1 MWYVGMDVHSMYTT
15 LCILDENGKI
25 VKEQEV
31 HGSLGVVVATV
42 RTIRQPFAIC
52 YEASCGY
59 GWLHDQLQGLAA
71 KVAVAHPGKVRL
83 IFRTK
88 RKNDRIDARKLAK
101 LLYLDEVPL
110 VYVPTAERRM
120 WRELIEY
127 RGRLVAKR
135 TRVKN
140 EIRSLLRSRAIVAP
154 KGLWTAKGLAWLK
167 DLALEDGAGL
177 RREIMLDEVAEISQK
192 IHRVEKDLNRRAAR
206 EPAVAVLKTMPG
218 VGPRTSEA
226 VVAYVADPSR
236 FRRNKSIGC
245 YFGMVPCED
254 TSVKAR
260 FGHITKEGPPTVR
273 RLVTEATWQGIRRD
287 AGLRAYFERITKGDK
302 DRRKIALVATAHHLL
317 LVMLAM
323 LRTGECYRAAA

>member
-1 MWYVGMDVHSMYTT
+1 MWYVGMDVHSKYTT

-31 HGSLGVVVATV
+31 HGPLGDVVLAV
-42 RTIRQPFAIC
+42 RRIAKPFAIC

-59 GWLHDQLQGLAA
+59 GWLHDQLKGLAV
-71 KVAVAHPGKVRL
+71 KVVVAHPGKVRL
-83 IFRTK
+83 ILRTK

-101 LLYLDEVPL
+101 LLYLDEVPV
-110 VYVPTAERRM
+110 VYVPSADRRM

-127 RGRLVAKR
+127 RSRLVGKR
-135 TRVKN
+135 TAVKN
-140 EIRSLLRSRAIVAP
+140 EIRALLRSRAIVAP
-154 KGLWTAKGLAWLK
+154 KGLWTGKGLAWLK
-167 DLALEDGAGL
+167 ELALEDGAGL
-177 RREIMLDEVAEISQK
+177 RREIMLDELAGMSQK
-192 IHRVEKDLNRRAAR
+192 IGRLEKDLNGRAAR
-206 EPAVAVLKTMPG
+206 EPAVAVLKTIPG
-218 VGPRTSEA
+218 VGPRTAEA

-236 FRRNKSIGC
+236 FRRINSIGC
-245 YFGMVPCED
+245 YFGLVPCED

-273 RLVTEATWQGIRRD
+273 RLVTEATWQAIRRD

-317 LVMLAM
+317 RVMLAM
-323 LRTGECYRAAA
+323 LRTAECYRAAA

>member
-1 MWYVGMDVHSMYTT
+1 MWYVGMDVHSNYTT

-31 HGSLGVVVATV
+31 HGPLPAAVAAA
-42 RTIRQPFAIC
+42 RQIQQPFMVC

-59 GWLHDQLQGLAA
+59 GWLHDQLAGVAA
-71 KVAVAHPGKVRL
+71 KVVVAHPGKVRL
-83 IFRTK
+83 IFRSK

-101 LLYLDEVPL
+101 LLYLDEVPQ
-110 VYVPTAERRM
+110 VYVPSAERRM

-127 RGRLVAKR
+127 RSRLVAKR

-140 EIRSLLRSRAIVAP
+140 SIRALLRSLAIQPP
-154 KGLWTAKGLAWLK
+154 KGLWLAKGLAWLATVS
-167 DLALEDGAGL
+167 LPEGPAF
-177 RREIMLDEVAEISQK
+177 RREMMLEELAEASAK
-192 IHRVEKDLNRRAAR
+192 IRRTEAELKRWAAR
-206 EPAVAVLKTMPG
+206 EPGVALLRTIPG
-218 VGPRTSEA
+218 VGIRTAEA
-226 VVAYVADPSR
+226 VVAYIADPRR
-236 FRRNKSIGC
+236 FSRNKSVGC

-273 RLVTEATWQGIRRD
+273 RLVTEATWQAVRRD
-287 AGLRAYFERITKGDK
+287 AGIRGYFERITGGEK

-317 LVMLAM
+317 RVMHAM
-323 LRTGECYRAAA
+323 LRTGECYRAA

>member
-1 MWYVGMDVHSMYTT
+1 MRYVGMDVHSKYTT

-31 HGSLGVVVATV
+31 HGSLGDVLAAL
-42 RTIRQPFAIC
+42 RTIPAPFAIC

-59 GWLHDQLQGLAA
+59 GWLHDQL
-71 KVAVAHPGKVRL
+71 VALGARVVVAHPGKLRL
-83 IFRTK
+83 IFQAK

-110 VYVPTAERRM
+110 VYVPSAQRRQ

-127 RGRLVAKR
+127 RSRLVAKR

-140 EIRSLLRSRAIVAP
+140 AIRALLQTDAIQPP
-154 KGLWTAKGLAWLK
+154 KGLWTAKGQAWLK
-167 DLALEDGAGL
+167 ALPLVEGPAL
-177 RREIMLDEVAEISQK
+177 RRDIMMEELVEASAKIRRLEVELK
-192 IHRVEKDLNRRAAR
+192 KWAAR
-206 EPAVAVLKTMPG
+206 EPGVAVLRTIPG
-218 VGPRTSEA
+218 VGLRTAEA
-226 VVAYVADPSR
+226 VVAYVADPTR
-236 FRRNKSIGC
+236 FRRNKAVGC
-245 YFGMVPCED
+245 YFGLVPSED

-273 RLVTEATWQGIRRD
+273 RLVAEATWQGIRRD
-287 AGLRAYFERITKGDK
+287 AGIRAYFERITHGDK
-302 DRRKIALVATAHHLL
+302 DRRKIAVVATAHHLL
-317 LVMLAM
+317 RVMLAM